1 MSGFFRR
8 VRVFRAWLLAAAAWL
23 TCVCAGAAAL
33 PGDTAAD
40 RLQASR
46 PAEWSASYQATAH
59 AWGVESP
66 DNSLWVWLPPPFFG
80 LVTAAIVFVALALA
94 LRMRRRV
101 KETMRELR
109 AQAKELDAMLRA
121 VPDLMFKFDANGKY
135 LQVLATRPDLLVA
148 SRADLLGKHVVEVMP
163 PEAASV
169 VIRCIAK
176 ALESGYTSGE
186 QICLNLP
193 DGPHWFELSAARMST
208 SGGEAPA
215 VVMLSHEISQRV
227 KDHAEIQRLADFDHL
242 TGLPNRALL
251 RRLYEQVAARAA
263 RQNQHLAMVFL
274 DIDHFKNVN
283 DSLGHDVGDQLLVQ
297 VARRLRAGLRDTD
310 IVCRVGG
317 DEFVL
322 VLDDATVDVAARLTR
337 RLQHLL
343 HEPFDLGPYQSGV
356 TASMGIAMYPDD
368 GVELEVLLRDADTAM
383 YQAKNDGRN
392 AIRFFTA
399 VMQARSERWL
409 QLSAALDRAIE
420 HDELVVMYQPIVR
433 LATGRVE
440 GAEALLRWRHPV
452 LGAISPAE
460 FIPVAESAGQIRVI
474 GTWVLRQACTQAAG
488 WEFARR
494 GWVMSVNVSF
504 IQLRSKD
511 FVALVGGVLNA
522 TGLPGRCL
530 ELELTESVAMGDVA
544 TVKET
549 AGQLQS
555 LGVRIA
561 IDDFGTGYSSMAYLR
576 RLEFNKLKIDQ
587 SFVRNIGRDATD
599 ESIVTAIITLAHSLG
614 MESQAEGVETSLQR
628 DFLLR
633 RGCDFLQGWLVS
645 KAKAPADW
653 GQWLAWPEHG
663 AEDQSTHPS

>member
-1 MSGFFRR
+1 
-8 VRVFRAWLLAAAAWL
+8 
-23 TCVCAGAAAL
+23 
-33 PGDTAAD
+33 
-40 RLQASR
+40 
-46 PAEWSASYQATAH
+46 
-59 AWGVESP
+59 
-66 DNSLWVWLPPPFFG
+66 
-80 LVTAAIVFVALALA
+80 
-94 LRMRRRV
+94 
-101 KETMRELR
+101 
-109 AQAKELDAMLRA
+109 
-121 VPDLMFKFDANGKY
+121 
-135 LQVLATRPDLLVA
+135 
-148 SRADLLGKHVVEVMP
+148 
-163 PEAASV
+163 
-169 VIRCIAK
+169 
-176 ALESGYTSGE
+176 
-186 QICLNLP
+186 
-193 DGPHWFELSAARMST
+193 
-208 SGGEAPA
+208 
-215 VVMLSHEISQRV
+215 
-227 KDHAEIQRLADFDHL
+227 
-242 TGLPNRALL
+242 
-251 RRLYEQVAARAA
+251 
-263 RQNQHLAMVFL
+263 
-274 DIDHFKNVN
+274 
-283 DSLGHDVGDQLLVQ
+283 
-297 VARRLRAGLRDTD
+297 
-310 IVCRVGG
+310 
-317 DEFVL
+317 
-322 VLDDATVDVAARLTR
+322 
-337 RLQHLL
+337 
-343 HEPFDLGPYQSGV
+343 
-356 TASMGIAMYPDD
+356 
-368 GVELEVLLRDADTAM
+368 M

-614 MESQAEGVETSLQR
+614 METQAEGVETSLQR